1 MKIGITC
8 YPTYGG
14 SGTVATELG
23 HELTKRGHHVH
34 FISYSLPYRLN
45 VYDEN
50 IFFHEVTLMAYPL
63 FEYPP
68 YSLALAAKMAE
79 VVERENLDLL
89 HVHYAIPHAVC
100 AFLAKQMLGTR
111 RLKVITT
118 LHGTDITLVGND
130 TSFYSITRWSLEQSD
145 GITAVS
151 QYLRDETVRHF
162 CCKDE
167 IIVIPNFVDVQHF
180 HREEVHAD
188 RNHFA
193 SDREKII
200 CHISNFRPVKRVG
213 DVISV
218 FARITNEVPAK
229 LLLIGDGPDRS
240 QAQSLCQELNVYDRV
255 MFLGRQ
261 DNVAELLAISDLLLL
276 PSEKESFGLAAL
288 EAMSCQVPVIASN
301 AGGLPELICHGETG
315 FLADVGDVKTM
326 AHLGVQILSDKDLH
340 VRFGTHARER
350 VLKHFTTDYVI
361 PMYEDL
367 YHRLIEREG
376 EDNTFKETVR

>member
-23 HELTKRGHHVH
+23 HELAKRGHQVH
-34 FISYSLPYRLN
+34 FITYSLPYRLN

-100 AFLAKQMLGTR
+100 AFLAKQMLGSKN
-111 RLKVITT
+111 LKVITT

-130 TSFYSITRWSLEQSD
+130 TSFYSITKWSLEQSD
-145 GITAVS
+145 IVTAVS
-151 QYLRDETVRHF
+151 NYLREETVNHF
-162 CCKDE
+162 CCEDE
-167 IIVIPNFVDVQHF
+167 IEVIPNFVNAQQF
-180 HREEVHAD
+180 D
-188 RNHFA
+188 RNQTSVKREHFA
-193 SDREKII
+193 SKAEKII
-200 CHISNFRPVKRVG
+200 CHISNFRPVKRIG
-213 DVISV
+213 DVIRT
-218 FARITNEVPAK
+218 FALVQAK
-229 LLLIGDGPDRS
+229 IPSRLLLIGDGPDLS
-240 QAQSLCQELNVYDRV
+240 LAQNLSRELDVYDRV

-261 DNVAELLAISDLLLL
+261 ESVAGLLAISDLLLL
-276 PSEKESFGLAAL
+276 PSEKESFGLVAL

-301 AGGLPELICHGETG
+301 TGGLPEVIHHGETG
-315 FLADVGDVKTM
+315 FLAGIGDVDAM
-326 AHLGVQILSDKDLH
+326 CQYSLRILSSDSMQAQ
-340 VRFGTHARER
+340 FGERARR
-350 VLKHFTTDYVI
+350 IVLKHFTTDFVV
-361 PMYEDL
+361 PLYEDM
-367 YHRLIEREG
+367 YKR
-376 EDNTFKETVR
+376 TETHS

>member
-23 HELTKRGHHVH
+23 HELAKRGHQVH

-79 VVERENLDLL
+79 VAEREDLDLL

-100 AFLAKQMLGTR
+100 AFLAKQLLGTEQ
-111 RLKVITT
+111 LKVITT

-130 TSFYSITRWSLEQSD
+130 TSFYSITKWSLEQSD
-145 GITAVS
+145 GVTAVS
-151 QYLRDETVRHF
+151 HSLRDETVRHF
-162 CCKDE
+162 CCEDE
-167 IIVIPNFVDVQHF
+167 ITVIPNFVDTQHF
-180 HREEVHAD
+180 RRD
-188 RNHFA
+188 RVQAERTHFA
-193 SDREKII
+193 RRTEKII

-213 DVISV
+213 DVIRV
-218 FARITNEVPAK
+218 FSRIQSEVPAK

-240 QAQSLCQELNVYDRV
+240 LAQSLSQELNISDRV

-261 DNVAELLAISDLLLL
+261 ESVAELLAISDLLLL

-288 EAMSCQVPVIASN
+288 EAMSCQVPVIASKT
-301 AGGLPELICHGETG
+301 GGLPELISHGETG
-315 FLADVGDVKTM
+315 FLAAVGDVAAM
-326 AHLGVQILSDKDLH
+326 ARFGVQILSDDAL
-340 VRFGTHARER
+340 RENLGTHGRQR
-350 VLKHFTTDYVI
+350 VLKQFTTDYVV

-367 YHRLIEREG
+367 YREMIG
-376 EDNTFKETVR
+376 RS